1 MPWDGYAPMDI
12 KEKVVAGE
20 RPHVPTTA
28 PTAVGSL
35 IRSAWDADTK
45 RRPRFEKI
53 GPLLEEVEDSLPSGA
68 SGLAAL
74 GISLP
79 DDSLEA
85 FARQR

>member
-1 MPWDGYAPMDI
+1 MPWDGYGPMDI
-12 KEKVVAGE
+12 KEKVVSGE
-20 RPHVPTTA
+20 RPHVPTTV

-35 IRSAWDADTK
+35 IRSAWDGDGK
-45 RRPRFEKI
+45 RRPRFEKVV
-53 GPLLEEVEDSLPSGA
+53 PLLEEVEESLPSGT